1 MGNKGGKEESNGK
14 SPKEKPDKKSDKKV
28 DKKGAKPAPTNTSS
42 GSAAVQKPSA
52 VPIKSSDLTDA
63 DYQFLISQTGL
74 PKDDIKTLF
83 DKFMSNNPDSKLD
96 KKEFVQLYTQLRP
109 ENDQNLDEI
118 SEFVFRAFDSGNR
131 FFLSVNDKLFF
142 FFNKIFIIQIIT
154 VI

>member
-14 SPKEKPDKKSDKKV
+14 SGKEKPDKKSDKIV

-42 GSAAVQKPSA
+42 GSAAVHKPSA

-74 PKDDIKTLF
+74 PKNDIQILF
-83 DKFMSNNPDSKLD
+83 DKFMSNNPDAKLD

-118 SEFVFRAFDSGNR
+118 SEFVFRAFDSGNSG
-131 FFLSVNDKLFF
+131 F
-142 FFNKIFIIQIIT
+142 
-154 VI
+154 